1 MEVADIGLDVS
12 RAHLWVVED
21 SDVAELLPRRERVS
35 YKWQSAVAV
44 VAGSPGMTGAAELCV
59 LGAYRAGAG
68 MVRLGVPGAD
78 LDDLRVAEAVGA
90 TLPPRGW
97 APAVLETAQRC
108 KALVVGPGLGREEET
123 VSQVRQL
130 IAEAPVP
137 VVVDADGLWALGTG
151 EEVGAVLKARSQ
163 GPEPD
168 VILTPHD
175 GEFARMTGSA
185 PGKDRIGDVTRFA
198 AFTGTVVLLKGPTTV
213 VARPDGR
220 ALLSVAGSPRLA
232 TAGTGDVLSGVIGA
246 FSAAWSGTSGGG
258 GARGPR
264 PRAERRA
271 RPRRGSRRR
280 GRDRPGRPL
289 VVGDPT
295 WVRTRSGAQAGR
307 STGESTGTCSGGPQ
321 PTCRGV
327 GRRDRSGRR

>member
-1 MEVADIGLDVS
+1 
-12 RAHLWVVED
+12 
-21 SDVAELLPRRERVS
+21 
-35 YKWQSAVAV
+35 
-44 VAGSPGMTGAAELCV
+44 
-59 LGAYRAGAG
+59 

-175 GEFARMTGSA
+175 GEFARMTGST

-232 TAGTGDVLSGVIGA
+232 TAGTGDVL
-246 FSAAWSGTSGGG
+246 
-258 GARGPR
+258 
-264 PRAERRA
+264 
-271 RPRRGSRRR
+271 
-280 GRDRPGRPL
+280 
-289 VVGDPT
+289 
-295 WVRTRSGAQAGR
+295 
-307 STGESTGTCSGGPQ
+307 
-321 PTCRGV
+321 
-327 GRRDRSGRR
+327 